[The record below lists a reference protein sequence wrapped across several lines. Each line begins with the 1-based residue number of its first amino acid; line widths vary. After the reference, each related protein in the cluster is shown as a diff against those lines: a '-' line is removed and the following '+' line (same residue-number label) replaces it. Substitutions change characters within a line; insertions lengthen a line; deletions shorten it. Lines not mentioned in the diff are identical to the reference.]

1 MLVLSTRKSRLAL
14 WQAEA
19 ARTALTQAH
28 PGLGVELLP
37 VSSSGDQ
44 DLSTALSRFGRI
56 GIFTVEVDAAL
67 LDGRA
72 QVGVHSLKDL
82 TTQLEQGL
90 VLGGV
95 LPRGPVDD
103 ALVAR
108 EGLTLEELPPR
119 ARVATSSQR
128 RRAQLLAARPDLQV
142 IEIRGN
148 VESRLAKLDAGEADA
163 LLMAR
168 AGLERL
174 GLGARITEVLDHE
187 RFLPA
192 VSQGIVGLTCR
203 ADDARTRE
211 LLAALPDDGTLARA
225 RAERRFLSALEA
237 GCTAPLAAHAT
248 LAGEDLRLEARVLSL
263 DGTRSLAGSR
273 SGPADEP
280 EALGVALA
288 QDLLDQGAAALV
300 AEARS

>member
-19 ARTALTQAH
+19 ARAALTQAH
-28 PGLGVELLP
+28 PGLEVELLP

-82 TTQLEQGL
+82 TTRLEQGL

-108 EGLTLEELPPR
+108 DGLTLEELPAR

-128 RRAQLLAARPDLQV
+128 RKAQLLAARPDLQV
-142 IEIRGN
+142 VEIRGN

-174 GLGARITEVLDHE
+174 DLDARIT
-187 RFLPA
+187 
-192 VSQGIVGLTCR
+192 
-203 ADDARTRE
+203 
-211 LLAALPDDGTLARA
+211 
-225 RAERRFLSALEA
+225 ERRFLSTLEA

-248 LAGEDLRLEARVLSL
+248 VDGDSLHLKARVLSL
-263 DGTRSLAGSR
+263 DGTRSLSGARAGST
-273 SGPADEP
+273 AEP
-280 EALGVALA
+280 EALGEALA
-288 QDLLDQGAAALV
+288 RDLLAQGAAKLV

>member
-14 WQAEA
+14 WQADA
-19 ARTALTQAH
+19 ARAALTQAH
-28 PGLGVELLP
+28 PGLEVELLP

-82 TTQLEQGL
+82 TTRLEQGL

-108 EGLTLEELPPR
+108 DGLTLEELPAR

-128 RRAQLLAARPDLQV
+128 RKAQLLAARPDLQV
-142 IEIRGN
+142 VEIRGN

-174 GLGARITEVLDHE
+174 DLDARITEVLDHE

-203 ADDARTRE
+203 ADDAATQE
-211 LLAALPDDGTLARA
+211 LLSRLPDDGTLARA
-225 RAERRFLSALEA
+225 RAERRFLSTLEA

-248 LAGEDLRLEARVLSL
+248 VDGDSLHLKARVLSL
-263 DGTRSLAGSR
+263 DGTRSLSGARAGST
-273 SGPADEP
+273 AEP
-280 EALGVALA
+280 EALGEALA
-288 QDLLDQGAAALV
+288 KDLLAQGAAKLV

>member
-1 MLVLSTRKSRLAL
+1 MLVLSTRRSRLAL
-14 WQAEA
+14 WQAET
-19 ARTALTQAH
+19 ARDVLLAAH
-28 PGLGVELLP
+28 PGTSIDLLP

-44 DLSTALSRFGRI
+44 DLTTALSRFGRI

-82 TTQLEQGL
+82 TTQLEEGL

-108 EGLTLEELPPR
+108 DGLTLEQLPAG

-128 RRAQLLAARPDLQV
+128 RRAQLLSTRPDLV
-142 IEIRGN
+142 PIEIRGN
-148 VESRLAKLDAGEADA
+148 VESRLSKLDAGEADA

-174 GLGARITEVLDHE
+174 GLGERITEVLDHE

-203 ADDARTRE
+203 ADDSNTQA
-211 LLAALPDDGTLARA
+211 LLAALPDDGTHARA
-225 RAERRFLSALEA
+225 RAERRFLNTLEA
-237 GCTAPLAAHAT
+237 GCTAPVAAHAT
-248 LAGEDLRLEARVLSL
+248 VDGATLTLEARVLAV
-263 DGTRSLAGSR
+263 DGTRSLTGQR
-273 SGPADEP
+273 TGTLDDP
-280 EALGVALA
+280 EALGSALA
-288 QDLLDQGAAALV
+288 EELLAQGAAALV
-300 AEARS
+300 AEARG